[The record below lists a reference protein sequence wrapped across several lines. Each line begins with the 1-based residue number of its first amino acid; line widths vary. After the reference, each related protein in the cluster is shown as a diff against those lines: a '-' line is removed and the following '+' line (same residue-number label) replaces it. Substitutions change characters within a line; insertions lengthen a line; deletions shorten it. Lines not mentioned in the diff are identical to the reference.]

1 MTDPTKIG
9 KEKGFGLIINLQN
22 IRPEDF
28 PISLS
33 RFEELYQKYPEL
45 ILTLLSKIPKSKKEN
60 LITGLYELLE
70 MAFQREGYRSPAV
83 DFLVSHIVNSDELT
97 KLCPEKLKSQ
107 LKEYKMR
114 HREEPMSRAIS
125 VTHVE
130 VEDKPVFID
139 KERSLEL
146 IKIAEILL
154 TQLEVDIEEKY
165 AFTENLS
172 FITAQKMRE
181 RSLNKQDILRQERP
195 QYINPGTWINW
206 LSNCIDRAN
215 IKNKIQ
221 KILEKLSS
229 EVSCTDFESI
239 ENDIRRKE
247 ETLREKEKTDGILK
261 SKIEIALRESAKRKS
276 PSKIKKTSPPSKK
289 TEITKGAVTELL
301 KSKSEKPK
309 KLNIEQMQKRAKK
322 EQDIKHLIEPFFT
335 HEFAYCCGDQ
345 EVRHLLIMR
354 FLVLLQETERKNRI
368 RWDSICY
375 ARNLYIHYGFF
386 LEREIIDS
394 LIDKLA
400 EIQQTLL
407 EDLDFN
413 GIKELLQDFVDTA
426 NELANESLERKHR
439 VHLFRR
445 NDAITFT
452 HLDVTRTICMTD
464 HNLKKK
470 RDKRFEKITKQIIS
484 LGDVLNNSEK
494 VKQKL
499 LMIELGEHS
508 KVDESISLMAI
519 QIFGETAVNRAKY
532 ERNNFLHRY
541 STILECPHHQ

>member
-1 MTDPTKIG
+1 M
-9 KEKGFGLIINLQN
+9 
-22 IRPEDF
+22 
-28 PISLS
+28 
-33 RFEELYQKYPEL
+33 
-45 ILTLLSKIPKSKKEN
+45 
-60 LITGLYELLE
+60 
-70 MAFQREGYRSPAV
+70 
-83 DFLVSHIVNSDELT
+83 
-97 KLCPEKLKSQ
+97 
-107 LKEYKMR
+107 
-114 HREEPMSRAIS
+114 
-125 VTHVE
+125 
-130 VEDKPVFID
+130 
-139 KERSLEL
+139 
-146 IKIAEILL
+146 
-154 TQLEVDIEEKY
+154 
-165 AFTENLS
+165 
-172 FITAQKMRE
+172 
-181 RSLNKQDILRQERP
+181 
-195 QYINPGTWINW
+195 
-206 LSNCIDRAN
+206 
-215 IKNKIQ
+215 
-221 KILEKLSS
+221 
-229 EVSCTDFESI
+229 
-239 ENDIRRKE
+239 
-247 ETLREKEKTDGILK
+247 REKEKTDGILK

>member
-195 QYINPGTWINW
+195 QYINP
-206 LSNCIDRAN
+206 
-215 IKNKIQ
+215 
-221 KILEKLSS
+221 
-229 EVSCTDFESI
+229 
-239 ENDIRRKE
+239 
-247 ETLREKEKTDGILK
+247 
-261 SKIEIALRESAKRKS
+261 
-276 PSKIKKTSPPSKK
+276 
-289 TEITKGAVTELL
+289 
-301 KSKSEKPK
+301 
-309 KLNIEQMQKRAKK
+309 
-322 EQDIKHLIEPFFT
+322 
-335 HEFAYCCGDQ
+335 
-345 EVRHLLIMR
+345 
-354 FLVLLQETERKNRI
+354 
-368 RWDSICY
+368 
-375 ARNLYIHYGFF
+375 
-386 LEREIIDS
+386 
-394 LIDKLA
+394 
-400 EIQQTLL
+400 
-407 EDLDFN
+407 
-413 GIKELLQDFVDTA
+413 
-426 NELANESLERKHR
+426 
-439 VHLFRR
+439 
-445 NDAITFT
+445 
-452 HLDVTRTICMTD
+452 
-464 HNLKKK
+464 
-470 RDKRFEKITKQIIS
+470 
-484 LGDVLNNSEK
+484 
-494 VKQKL
+494 
-499 LMIELGEHS
+499 
-508 KVDESISLMAI
+508 
-519 QIFGETAVNRAKY
+519 
-532 ERNNFLHRY
+532 
-541 STILECPHHQ
+541 